1 MEALRG
7 SYGNN
12 DCIIHIGI
20 PNNTIYC
27 AAMVS
32 AAVYIA
38 NREEI
43 LSYFYEKET
52 MDKDGCTDECDLL
65 ERGEMKKM
73 EKCLALRKQTSFV
86 NKAMDCAMDCAMD
99 WLAATFST
107 HLAESVVSK
116 ESSNGSEN
124 V

>member
-32 AAVYIA
+32 AAVYMA

-73 EKCLALRKQTSFV
+73 EKCLALRKQSSFV
-86 NKAMDCAMDCAMD
+86 NKAMD
-99 WLAATFST
+99 WLAATFSA

-116 ESSNGSEN
+116 ESSNGSEM

>member
-12 DCIIHIGI
+12 DCVIHIGI

-86 NKAMDCAMDCAMD
+86 NKAMDCAMD
-99 WLAATFST
+99 WLTTTFSE
-107 HLAESVVSK
+107 HLAESVGSK

>member
-12 DCIIHIGI
+12 DCVIHIGI

-43 LSYFYEKET
+43 LSYFYEKDS
-52 MDKDGCTDECDLL
+52 MDQDGCTDECDLL
-65 ERGEMKKM
+65 ERGEMQKM
-73 EKCLALRKQTSFV
+73 EKCLSLRKQSSFA
-86 NKAMDCAMDCAMD
+86 NKTIESVMD
-99 WLAATFST
+99 WLTTTFSSN
-107 HLAESVVSK
+107 LSDSVLPKEVSRGG
-116 ESSNGSEN
+116 EL